1 MSRNLIFRGAP
12 DESQRDLFGAH
23 ILMAAP
29 GDEGVIGRIENVELN
44 FVGQAFMNGR
54 YPIHFHMVGRVTQS
68 YVRNNAVLHSYNR
81 GTTIHGVKYLRVERN
96 CYWDIMGHAVFVE
109 DAAETKNVIAYNVVA
124 GTKRSFSMLNT
135 DTTPG
140 AFWITHPDNI
150 VIGNRAAG
158 STNYGFW
165 MDYQDTAI
173 GASYNPRIKPI
184 FAKLGIFRDNVAHS
198 VGHYGLRVHHGH
210 QPPEL
215 VWYEDHLSYQCGKI
229 GVIGMNYGLVG
240 MRNMT
245 VADNHEAGIELEWIL
260 LGAEHKDVCRVEDC
274 VVIGSSNGNPG
285 SATHGIVAP
294 KSDLWFVSN
303 VRFYNFFDGAA
314 ALGDCSA
321 CETPDTDSGART
333 TRFSNL
339 HFDASVEKRIAW
351 RWPFKGIFHDLDGT
365 LTEQGANSFVGAY
378 WKHNVWPECTVD
390 LAVYDGI
397 ICPAPYA
404 IERVVFHGVTG
415 NADKDTLYAWQYD
428 PDQVEDMSEEE
439 RSQYLVADNASEIGF
454 IVYRNPFHHNTG
466 IYVTQHRY
474 YLRWQWGLDFET
486 QDIQIIGHLWE
497 KPEDSVE
504 MVMPYYETREAIDMT
519 S

>member
-1 MSRNLIFRGAP
+1 
-12 DESQRDLFGAH
+12 
-23 ILMAAP
+23 
-29 GDEGVIGRIENVELN
+29 
-44 FVGQAFMNGR
+44 
-54 YPIHFHMVGRVTQS
+54 
-68 YVRNNAVLHSYNR
+68 
-81 GTTIHGVKYLRVERN
+81 
-96 CYWDIMGHAVFVE
+96 
-109 DAAETKNVIAYNVVA
+109 
-124 GTKRSFSMLNT
+124 
-135 DTTPG
+135 
-140 AFWITHPDNI
+140 
-150 VIGNRAAG
+150 
-158 STNYGFW
+158 
-165 MDYQDTAI
+165 
-173 GASYNPRIKPI
+173 
-184 FAKLGIFRDNVAHS
+184 
-198 VGHYGLRVHHGH
+198 
-210 QPPEL
+210 
-215 VWYEDHLSYQCGKI
+215 
-229 GVIGMNYGLVG
+229 

-260 LGAEHKDVCRVEDC
+260 LGAEHKDVCRVEDS

-294 KSDLWFVSN
+294 KSDLWFVTN

-339 HFDASVEKRIAW
+339 YFDASVGKRIAW

-365 LTEQGANSFVGAY
+365 LTEQGENSYVGAY

-390 LAVYDGI
+390 MAVYDGI

-404 IERVVFHGVTG
+404 IERVVFHHVTG

-428 PDQVEDMSEEE
+428 PDQVEDMTEEE
-439 RSQYLVADNASEIGF
+439 KSHYLVADNGSEIGF
-454 IVYRNPFHHNTG
+454 IVYQNPFMHNTG

-497 KPEDSVE
+497 KPEDSVQ

-519 S
+519 SQVGGLQPNGTLVSTHRDNWVLGSNVVYDDVDVREMHWAVNARDGSNDLHMKGWRCKDACDLEPVDDEDPQDTVKLWSDERTWPALGRVPIAGDEAEIPDGWEVIYDVGTSPVLKSVEVNGKLSFERGQSAQLNTYSLWVRAGQVDIGTPDEPFDGDVEIVLHGNVESESQFVFTQSVPVGNKNLIVTGTLNMYGTPRARMTRLLDSAMPGQSTLLVATGLDY